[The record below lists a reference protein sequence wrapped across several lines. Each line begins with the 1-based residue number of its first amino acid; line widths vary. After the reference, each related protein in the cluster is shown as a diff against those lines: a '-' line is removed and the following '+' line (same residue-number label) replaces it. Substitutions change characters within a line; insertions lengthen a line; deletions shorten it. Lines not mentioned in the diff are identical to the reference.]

1 MRTDSSTIKA
11 MFHSQGHIHEKTD
24 KGRSLSM
31 PSQLDGPSEQHMGT
45 SPQNRNGKVRKW
57 NRQAAHRGCF
67 GDARDH
73 IGIVLKQRPGGF
85 KDTSI
90 SVLVESCW
98 PKSMFDHGP
107 NQPKSGPGAPAMATL
122 PRRDPPDGQ
131 HEH

>member
-57 NRQAAHRGCF
+57 NRQAAHQGHF
-67 GDARDH
+67 GDARDC
-73 IGIVLKQRPGGF
+73 IDIVLKQRPGGF
-85 KDTSI
+85 KDTSV
-90 SVLVESCW
+90 SVLFEICRS
-98 PKSMFDHGP
+98 KSMFDHGL
-107 NQPKSGPGAPAMATL
+107 NQQGHGDSDFPQNQ
-122 PRRDPPDGQ
+122 GQ
-131 HEH
+131 AHKPW